1 MAVCSNVLSV
11 KLIRNKHHVSFM
23 AGEKPDAIIA
33 VLRLVPTDAVVDDV
47 DTTDSGVTTVV
58 FHSES
63 VSESH

>member
-1 MAVCSNVLSV
+1 
-11 KLIRNKHHVSFM
+11 M